1 MLSAIICWKG
11 ARCASRDPG
20 GQHRTPQ
27 HQPHC
32 YQENKPA
39 DADLGAATG
48 VGGTS
53 VRPITTKGITA
64 SAGMVAAGAS
74 VAGAMEVAVAG
85 EAAVAGLVEVVA
97 TPTTS
102 LFKGV
107 NVRSS
112 RGVRVLP
119 A

>member
-1 MLSAIICWKG
+1 MIREGSAEHHSISPIATK
-11 ARCASRDPG
+11 
-20 GQHRTPQ
+20 RTSP
-27 HQPHC
+27 PMPIWAPRP
-32 YQENKPA
+32 ER
-39 DADLGAATG
+39 
-48 VGGTS
+48 GGTS
-53 VRPITTKGITA
+53 GAPNNGRKGITA

-74 VAGAMEVAVAG
+74 EAGAMEVAVAG

>member
-1 MLSAIICWKG
+1 M
-11 ARCASRDPG
+11 
-20 GQHRTPQ
+20 
-27 HQPHC
+27 
-32 YQENKPA
+32 
-39 DADLGAATG
+39 
-48 VGGTS
+48 
-53 VRPITTKGITA
+53 PIPTMGW
-64 SAGMVAAGAS
+64 
-74 VAGAMEVAVAG
+74 
-85 EAAVAGLVEVVA
+85 AAVAGLVEVVA